1 MNYFGI
7 DSKIIKN
14 VIDDNLFKQNKFI
27 PGTGV
32 KIISKNKIKNQKCV
46 IYSREYV

>member
-32 KIISKNKIKNQKCV
+32 KIISKKLYNYEIV
-46 IYSREYV
+46 WY